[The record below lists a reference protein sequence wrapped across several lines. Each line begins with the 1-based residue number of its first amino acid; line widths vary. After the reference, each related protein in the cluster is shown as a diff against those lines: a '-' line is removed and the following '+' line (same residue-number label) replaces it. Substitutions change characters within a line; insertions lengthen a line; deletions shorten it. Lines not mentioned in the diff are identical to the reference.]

1 MNPILA
7 ILIFIVWFFILRFLI
22 RIIFAKHRML
32 KQAII
37 YNRMGRPLDAIS
49 TLNLVF
55 KDNTKNHRALYTKG
69 VSMMM
74 SNRLEN
80 AIEYFDKS
88 ISRKVTDYA
97 LASKWDVL
105 SMLWKNQDAIECYN
119 KALELNNKN
128 ILTYNS
134 IADTLMNME
143 RLEEALNYINISLD
157 IEPNNLITKKLLIR
171 REKLNNV
178 RTKLKKIRK

>member
-1 MNPILA
+1 
-7 ILIFIVWFFILRFLI
+7 
-22 RIIFAKHRML
+22 ML

-97 LASKWDVL
+97 LASK
-105 SMLWKNQDAIECYN
+105 
-119 KALELNNKN
+119 
-128 ILTYNS
+128 
-134 IADTLMNME
+134 
-143 RLEEALNYINISLD
+143 
-157 IEPNNLITKKLLIR
+157 
-171 REKLNNV
+171 
-178 RTKLKKIRK
+178 